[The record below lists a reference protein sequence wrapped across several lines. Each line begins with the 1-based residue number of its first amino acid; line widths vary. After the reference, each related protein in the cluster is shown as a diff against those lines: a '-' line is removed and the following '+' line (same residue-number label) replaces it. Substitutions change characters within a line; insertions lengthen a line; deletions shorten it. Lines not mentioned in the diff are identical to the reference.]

1 MMDKNLVPAV
11 AGSSGLVGSFL
22 IQNLSKIHLKVI
34 SISRK
39 EINIEN
45 TNVVNQIVNFDNLKK
60 ETFFKDIDH
69 LYIALG
75 TTIKKAGSAKN
86 FEKVDYHYCLEL
98 AQHAFNFGVKRL
110 SIVSSVGS
118 NSNSKFLY
126 PKTKGRIEKELVKI
140 GFDHLSIMKPGII
153 MGQRKENRL
162 GEKLAKLIFSIISP
176 LLILTLS
183 KYKPIH
189 ANIIAKAMINV
200 LNLRGEGI
208 FKLEYTD
215 ITKFSK
221 KY

>member
-1 MMDKNLVPAV
+1 
-11 AGSSGLVGSFL
+11 
-22 IQNLSKIHLKVI
+22 
-34 SISRK
+34 
-39 EINIEN
+39 
-45 TNVVNQIVNFDNLKK
+45 
-60 ETFFKDIDH
+60 
-69 LYIALG
+69 
-75 TTIKKAGSAKN
+75 
-86 FEKVDYHYCLEL
+86 
-98 AQHAFNFGVKRL
+98 
-110 SIVSSVGS
+110 
-118 NSNSKFLY
+118 
-126 PKTKGRIEKELVKI
+126 
-140 GFDHLSIMKPGII
+140 MKPGII